1 MLPFQLNDL
10 LRLITPNAL
19 GAVFALM
26 TAIFA
31 AVSWVLLYHWSRYG
45 YNPTMIGR
53 MRALYFWGAGVCF
66 ALMTAGIL
74 LFES

>member
-1 MLPFQLNDL
+1 MFPFQLNDF

-19 GAVFALM
+19 GAVFAALA
-26 TAIFA
+26 AIFA
-31 AVSWVLLYHWSRYG
+31 FISWMLLYHWSRYG
-45 YNPTMIGR
+45 YNPASIGR

-66 ALMTAGIL
+66 ALMVAGIL